1 MHKKTWNKKDDNG
14 EAGISKITVFIAMVL
29 AAAVSGS
36 LLMDIVHQI
45 WSG

>member
-1 MHKKTWNKKDDNG
+1 MQMKTWNKKDNKG

-29 AAAVSGS
+29 AAAVTGS
-36 LLMDIVHQI
+36 LLMDIVYQI